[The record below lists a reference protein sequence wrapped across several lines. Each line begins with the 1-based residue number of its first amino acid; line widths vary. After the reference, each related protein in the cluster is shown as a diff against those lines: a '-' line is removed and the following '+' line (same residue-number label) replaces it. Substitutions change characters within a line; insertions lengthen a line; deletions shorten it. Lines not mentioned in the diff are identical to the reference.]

1 VSLQLFGLWV
11 GGEKAFPWIRPASLN
26 GFFYL
31 DELFFSIPLEG
42 VYEGLREAVGHN
54 DVQLTAVDE
63 DPVPAVQQLLHK
75 GGSSVIALY
84 SRVRQCR
91 ILYVGA
97 AYYSEQFRSTIA
109 GHCLKSGGQALT
121 ALIFFS
127 VPT

>member
-1 VSLQLFGLWV
+1 MTT
-11 GGEKAFPWIRPASLN
+11 AN

-75 GGSSVIALY
+75 VVA
-84 SRVRQCR
+84 QW
-91 ILYVGA
+91 
-97 AYYSEQFRSTIA
+97 
-109 GHCLKSGGQALT
+109 
-121 ALIFFS
+121 
-127 VPT
+127 